1 MTRIYTHV
9 KQLEETILQLKAQ
22 GKTNREI
29 GQKYGLTKKQVINL
43 ITRYNRRT
51 EKLQAGIPL
60 KRRGRPPKTPPST
73 QKELKHE
80 IKRLEME
87 NALLRSFL
95 QAVGRR

>member
-1 MTRIYTHV
+1 MTRIYIHV

-73 QKELKHE
+73 
-80 IKRLEME
+80 
-87 NALLRSFL
+87 
-95 QAVGRR
+95 